1 MLKIY
6 QRHLPTVGKKW
17 YANWVFFWHSGQ
29 YTALWSTVVYLM
41 RLEPCLNSKAFTTH
55 IAYVRFLSSMSSHVV
70 SQPSGACELL
80 RTHLTLV
87 WFVTAVS
94 ELMFHQ
100 VKWLDA
106 GKIAL
111 ITLERF
117 FTWKKTKYQ
126 RKFYGDGPREKLRKT
141 ELDLNV
147 KSAVYGQVA
156 WKVFSPK
163 TRVIWR
169 LIRIS

>member
-70 SQPSGACELL
+70 AQPSGACELL

-94 ELMFHQ
+94 ELMLHQ

-117 FTWKKTKYQ
+117 FTWKKNKVSTQILWRWTPWEATENWTRPK
-126 RKFYGDGPREKLRKT
+126 REISSLRSSCLKGF
-141 ELDLNV
+141 L
-147 KSAVYGQVA
+147 A
-156 WKVFSPK
+156 
-163 TRVIWR
+163 
-169 LIRIS
+169 